1 MKNEHRNPPDYQ
13 DGRNARVAGLP
24 KIAPAN
30 ITPVLRY
37 WWLAGYGDMD
47 HELKQTDT
55 DNRRR

>member
-1 MKNEHRNPPDYQ
+1 MRKEHRNPQEYQ
-13 DGRNARVAGLP
+13 DGRIARIAEMP

-30 ITPVLRY
+30 ITTVLRY

-55 DNRRR
+55 DIKRS

>member
-1 MKNEHRNPPDYQ
+1 MRNEHRNPQDYQ

-37 WWLAGYGDMD
+37 WWLAGWNDADM
-47 HELKQTDT
+47 EYLA
-55 DNRRR
+55 